1 MLASLH
7 IENVAV
13 IRSLD
18 LDLAPGFTVLTGE
31 TGAGK
36 SVILDSINLLLGGRF
51 SRELIRTGET
61 RATVS
66 GLFCGLDQRAL
77 DTLAALGVLPD
88 EEGGLLLQ
96 KTVTTDGRSQTR
108 LNGQSITLALQR
120 EIARVLL
127 CINGQHEGQAL
138 LQKSSHLALLDAYAG
153 CTDELAAYR
162 QSYAA
167 LQAARKA
174 LDAISLDAAEKTRRA
189 EMLAYQIAD
198 IDAVK
203 PKVGEEDKLTR
214 KAARL
219 QNLEKISRNTSLAAR
234 YLSQAEK
241 GSAVMLLERS
251 AQALRQIAD
260 VIPEADE
267 LAERLDNCRYEVA
280 DVADRVM
287 DFDVDEDGDPT
298 ERLNRIEGRLDAL
311 TRLKRKYGADEREIL
326 AFRAKAAAELETLND
341 SDERAETLRREIAAL
356 EGKAA
361 DAADAL
367 RARRMEAAERLREQV
382 LTTLSFLDMPKVRFA
397 ASVTPMQ
404 EADGRPRF
412 AADGADDVEFM
423 LAANPG
429 EPLLPMAKIASGGEL
444 SRILLAL
451 KRVLADRDGVGT
463 IVFDEID
470 TGISGKTARKIGL
483 LLSDVAR
490 GTQVLCVTHS
500 AQVASMADAHCLIAK
515 HERNGR
521 VETAVTE
528 LDEQG
533 RIGELAR
540 IMGGIEITDVQREAA
555 AELLHDRPTM
565 DSLNQKEDEPTE

>member
-18 LDLAPGFTVLTGE
+18 LELEPGFCVLTGE

-36 SVILDSINLLLGGRF
+36 SVILDSINLLLGNRF

-61 RATVS
+61 RATVA
-66 GLFCGLDQRAL
+66 GLFCGFDRQTLGAL
-77 DTLAALGVLPD
+77 EALGVSPD

-96 KTVTTDGRSQTR
+96 KTVTADGRTQTR

-120 EIARVLL
+120 EISRLLL

-138 LQKSSHLALLDAYAG
+138 LQKSSHITLLDAYADVG
-153 CTDELAAYR
+153 TELAAYR
-162 QSYAA
+162 RCYSA
-167 LQAARKA
+167 LQTARKA
-174 LDAISLDAAEKTRRA
+174 LEAISLDAAEKARRA
-189 EMLAYQIAD
+189 EMLNYQISD

-203 PKVGEEDKLTR
+203 PKVGEEDKLT
-214 KAARL
+214 KEAARL
-219 QNLEKISRNTSLAAR
+219 QNLEKISRHVHLAAR
-234 YLSQAEK
+234 VLNQAEK
-241 GSAVMLLERS
+241 GSAVALLDRAAAS
-251 AQALRQIAD
+251 MRQIAD
-260 VIPEADE
+260 VIPEAQA
-267 LAERLDNCRYEVA
+267 LAERLDSCRFEVA
-280 DVADRVM
+280 DVAEQVM
-287 DFDVDEDGDPT
+287 DFAVDTEEDPT
-298 ERLNRIEGRLDAL
+298 ERLNRIESRLDAL
-311 TRLKRKYGADEREIL
+311 TKLKRKYGADEREIL

-341 SDERAETLRREIAAL
+341 ADERAETLRQEIANL
-356 EGKAA
+356 EQAAAEAAAVLHDRRTAAA
-361 DAADAL
+361 D
-367 RARRMEAAERLREQV
+367 RLRGEV
-382 LTTLSFLDMPKVRFA
+382 LSTLTFLDMPKVRFA
-397 ASVTPMQ
+397 AAVTPVR
-404 EADGRPRF
+404 EANGKPRFTADGT
-412 AADGADDVEFM
+412 DDVEFM

-483 LLSDVAR
+483 LLADVAHA
-490 GTQVLCVTHS
+490 TQVICVTHS
-500 AQVASMADAHCLIAK
+500 AQVASMADAHYLIAK
-515 HERNGR
+515 HEREGR
-521 VETAVTE
+521 VETAVTV

-540 IMGGIEITDVQREAA
+540 IMGGIQVTERQREAA

-565 DSLNQKEDEPTE
+565 DALTAKEDEP